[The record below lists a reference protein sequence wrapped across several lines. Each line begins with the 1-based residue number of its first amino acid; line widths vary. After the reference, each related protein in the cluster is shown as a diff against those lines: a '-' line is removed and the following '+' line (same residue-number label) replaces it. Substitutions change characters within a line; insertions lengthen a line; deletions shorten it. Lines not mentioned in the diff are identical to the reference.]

1 MAHPSNAVER
11 YSRKLTSIA
20 YTGIGQGDYKPTGD
34 PHWAHLSGFPLWEW
48 QPNNCILL
56 WPMGKW
62 SSLILNIPSNPG
74 PRQHAWPHDALFLF
88 YPLLSFSCLPL
99 TVSPNKKLW
108 RGKKDSEGGKE
119 REDRC
124 PSERCRA
131 EQGPGCIV
139 SAAPRRSIAQLE
151 ARRRQKSLVE
161 WSTTKTPE
169 EKQEC
174 WEERQLTGRLI
185 DR

>member
-1 MAHPSNAVER
+1 MR
-11 YSRKLTSIA
+11 TSA
-20 YTGIGQGDYKPTGD
+20 L
-34 PHWAHLSGFPLWEW
+34 HWTPMNGFPPWEW
-48 QPNNCILL
+48 LPHNRILL
-56 WPMGKW
+56 WPMGKC

-74 PRQHAWPHDALFLF
+74 PRQHAWPHVALFLF
-88 YPLLSFSCLPL
+88 YPLLLSCLPL
-99 TVSPNKKLW
+99 TVSLNKKLW
-108 RGKKDSEGGKE
+108 RGKKIE
-119 REDRC
+119 RVEKRGRIDA

-139 SAAPRRSIAQLE
+139 SPAPRRSIAQLE
-151 ARRRQKSLVE
+151 VRRRLQSLVE
-161 WSTTKTPE
+161 WSTAKTPE